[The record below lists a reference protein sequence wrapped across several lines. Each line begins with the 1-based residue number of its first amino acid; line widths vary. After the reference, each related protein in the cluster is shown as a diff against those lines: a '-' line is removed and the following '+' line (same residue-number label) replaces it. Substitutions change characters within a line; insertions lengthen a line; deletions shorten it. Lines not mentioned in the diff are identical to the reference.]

1 MTVLDTLLSPIR
13 GKTPIVSVVRLSG
26 VIRTG
31 SRFSPGLSLGGLED
45 PLSAAFGNKRAK
57 AVALLINSPG
67 GSPVQ
72 SDLIAIRIRALAK
85 ENKKPVVAFV
95 EDVAASGG
103 YWLALAADEIF
114 ANPSSIIGS
123 IGVISAGFG
132 FQDAIEKIGIERR
145 VHTSGRRK
153 SLLDPFRSEVEEDV
167 AYLKEIQAEIHGGF
181 RDWVVS
187 RRGDKLRQDEDPDLF
202 EGKFWTGGRAAEL
215 GLVDG
220 LGDLRGVMRSRFGDK
235 TRFQVYGERR
245 SLAQRLGMAR
255 AFGPSDLSDAATGM
269 ATGAATGAVGGLLE
283 VVEDRAHW
291 SRFGL

>member
-1 MTVLDTLLSPIR
+1 MTVLETLFSPIR

-31 SRFSPGLSLGGLED
+31 SRFSPGLSLGGLAD
-45 PLSAAFGNKRAK
+45 PLGAAFKNKRAK

-85 ENKKPVVAFV
+85 EHKKPVVAFV

-132 FQDAIEKIGIERR
+132 FQDAIEKLGVERR

-167 AYLKEIQAEIHGGF
+167 AYLKEIQTEIHNGF

-187 RRGDKLRQDEDPDLF
+187 RRGDKLRQDQDADLF
-202 EGKFWTGGRAAEL
+202 EGKFWTGGRAVEL

-220 LGDLRGVMRSRFGDK
+220 IGDLRGVMRSRFGDK

-255 AFGPSDLSDAATGM
+255 AFGPPDLSEVAS
-269 ATGAATGAVGGLLE
+269 GAAGGMLE